1 MNVLV
6 DTSVWV
12 DHFRKRND
20 ALIGLIEKDL
30 VLNHPMVLAELAC
43 GTPPSPRTQTLKSVA
58 LLRPCH
64 QASLSEVMDFIEREK
79 LYGLG
84 CGLVDMCLLAST
96 CSGQVRA
103 DTFSSCSR
111 QLDFPWRLVAQGRVE
126 PAAVVLHLDVFDH
139 VPPCGLSASVSLASQ
154 PLAFQ

>member
-1 MNVLV
+1 MSVLV

-20 ALIGLIEKDL
+20 ALVELIEKDL
-30 VLNHPMVLAELAC
+30 VLNHPMVLVELAC
-43 GTPPSPRTQTLKSVA
+43 GTPPSPRIQTLESVA
-58 LLRPCH
+58 LLRSCQ

-96 CSGQVRA
+96 LITPDTQLWTLDKRLA
-103 DTFSSCSR
+103 DMAGKFGTAYH
-111 QLDFPWRLVAQGRVE
+111 VAV
-126 PAAVVLHLDVFDH
+126 H
-139 VPPCGLSASVSLASQ
+139 
-154 PLAFQ
+154 

>member
-20 ALIGLIEKDL
+20 ALIELIEKDL

-64 QASLSEVMDFIEREK
+64 QASLSEVMNFIEREK

-96 CSGQVRA
+96 LITPDTQLWTLDKRLA
-103 DTFSSCSR
+103 DMADKFAAAYR
-111 QLDFPWRLVAQGRVE
+111 VAV
-126 PAAVVLHLDVFDH
+126 H
-139 VPPCGLSASVSLASQ
+139 
-154 PLAFQ
+154 